1 MKVFVA
7 KILVEDIDFNS
18 CSVHLFKT
26 LEEAQRFAD
35 GEIDD
40 CALGYDGCVTER
52 ASRKYSMAA
61 GDIYVTI
68 DIEEHEL

>member
-7 KILVEDIDFNS
+7 KILVESIDYNS

-26 LEEAQRFAD
+26 LEEAQRFSD

-40 CALGYDGCVTER
+40 YAQDYDGCVTER
-52 ASRKYSMAA
+52 ASRKYAMLA
-61 GDIYVTI
+61 IETYVTI
-68 DIEEHEL
+68 EIEEHEL

>member
-7 KILVEDIDFNS
+7 KILVEDIDYNS

-40 CALGYDGCVTER
+40 YAQDYDGNVTER
-52 ASRKYSMAA
+52 ASHYYEMAA
-61 GDIYVTI
+61 GDTYVTI
-68 DIEEHEL
+68 KIEEHEL